1 MGIHSYPKR
10 MIRSAETISNDSI
23 HIFVVICYAAKKA
36 GTQYTKRILPELL
49 SPFCVIRQD
58 MVLEFY
64 KGIENKKITSEIL
77 ENASIKLGCIDL
89 RTADKHI
96 KRIKDRLENSQ
107 KKITEHLSC
116 SYDDLPMMTPDTG
129 LIASTKLYILA
140 LSDCFTKRFGKI
152 IPDGYFSILSIINYL
167 NLRDNFST
175 TYACKTVNIQD
186 TS

>member
-1 MGIHSYPKR
+1 MDIHSYPKR
-10 MIRSAETISNDSI
+10 MIRSAETMLNDI
-23 HIFVVICYAAKKA
+23 ILIFVVICYAAKKA
-36 GTQYTKRILPELL
+36 GTQYTMRILPEML

-58 MVLEFY
+58 LVLEFY

-77 ENASIKLGCIDL
+77 ENASIRFGCIDL

-107 KKITEHLSC
+107 KKIIEHLSY
-116 SYDDLPMMTPDTG
+116 SYSDLPMITPDTG

-140 LSDCFTKRFGKI
+140 LSGCFTKQLGKI

-175 TYACKTVNIQD
+175 TYACKTLSIQD